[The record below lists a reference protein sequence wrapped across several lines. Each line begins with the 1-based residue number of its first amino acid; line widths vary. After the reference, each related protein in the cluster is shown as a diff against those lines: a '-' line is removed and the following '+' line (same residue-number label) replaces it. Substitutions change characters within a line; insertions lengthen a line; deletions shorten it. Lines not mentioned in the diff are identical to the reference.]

1 MVDKILNF
9 DHIGEDPAKYEEEL
23 VAIDLGDKKLFQEE
37 RSLAHTNGLYFMD
50 KVYYSADVVID
61 LPVLKNHMN
70 AGFSGAIKNVAIGV
84 APVRIY
90 GNGGMLDLNR
100 MAINH
105 GWNTLNRWIHDF
117 YLVKPVNFVVTDG
130 LQGTSYGPVAM
141 GASSLEEAQENMR
154 LILAGKD
161 ALAVDT
167 IHAYLVGVDPQK
179 VDYVN
184 YLSKEGIG
192 ITDPAKINVLGN
204 ATVGDSKKK
213 FKLAGFPLSLM
224 SPEPAR
230 VQYSDFTVPQV
241 SAENGQIVDNTLT
254 LTLKSDKDLIKLDVY
269 LDGKFAGSVEKS
281 GRSIDVSYSDD
292 GMGTASQIFV
302 RVYDQY
308 LNSADITIK

>member
-1 MVDKILNF
+1 MNTTPFSGIQKTNEEYANVALIKSSKEKAADITDDEVRSMVREAVKLAGGLEGIVHDGDFVVLKPNMIAAKHVAGGLFAMMSDRDNYVEEKLLNPRANGIATDFRIARAVAEMVREINPSGKIYIMETSGWGNTEHNMEILGYTYENFPMVDKILNF

-117 YLVKPVNFVVTDG
+117 YLVKPVNYVVTDG

-141 GASSLEEAQENMR
+141 GAS
-154 LILAGKD
+154 
-161 ALAVDT
+161 
-167 IHAYLVGVDPQK
+167 
-179 VDYVN
+179 
-184 YLSKEGIG
+184 
-192 ITDPAKINVLGN
+192 
-204 ATVGDSKKK
+204 
-213 FKLAGFPLSLM
+213 
-224 SPEPAR
+224 
-230 VQYSDFTVPQV
+230 
-241 SAENGQIVDNTLT
+241 
-254 LTLKSDKDLIKLDVY
+254 
-269 LDGKFAGSVEKS
+269 
-281 GRSIDVSYSDD
+281 
-292 GMGTASQIFV
+292 
-302 RVYDQY
+302 
-308 LNSADITIK
+308 